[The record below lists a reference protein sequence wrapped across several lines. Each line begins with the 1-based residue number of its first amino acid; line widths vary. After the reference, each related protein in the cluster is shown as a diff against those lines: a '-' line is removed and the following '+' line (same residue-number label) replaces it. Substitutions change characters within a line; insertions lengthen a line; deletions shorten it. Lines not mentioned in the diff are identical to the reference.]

1 MRQINMCKGY
11 LDNAATSRYKPF
23 PVLRAVNK
31 ELRASA
37 NPGRGGHRNSINAA
51 MTIEDCRK
59 EVRRL
64 TGMPN
69 VVFTKNCTEALNLA
83 LFGMKLSGEVI
94 TTVFEHNSVLRPL
107 KCLESEGK
115 LSLRIIRPAGC
126 VVTYKDIAPYLNSST
141 SLIVISEVSNV
152 TGARH
157 GIEDICAHAKA
168 KCVPVLLD
176 CAQSMGHTDADYS
189 DADLIASS
197 GHKGLH
203 GPQGTGFLAFRDIKI
218 SPLLYGGTGTD
229 SYNLVQP
236 HGYPEGLESGTQ
248 NTCGIAGLS
257 AGIKWT
263 LAHKAKTEAK
273 TKALATLLLDGLKR
287 LDGIKIYFEG
297 TSGVVCFNVHNLP
310 SSEVADILDT
320 EYNIS
325 VRAGLHCAPLAHR
338 YLGTEKQG
346 GVRVSIGCG
355 NTVSDINN
363 LLSAL
368 EEILSRHNINI
379 KL

>member
-23 PVLRAVNK
+23 QVLRAVKK
-31 ELRASA
+31 ELHASA
-37 NPGRGGHRNSINAA
+37 NPGRGGHRNSIRAA

-59 EVRRL
+59 EVRRI

-107 KCLESEGK
+107 KRLESEGK

-126 VVTYKDIAPYLNSST
+126 VVNYKDIAPYLNSST

-157 GIEDICAHAKA
+157 DIEDICAHAKA
-168 KCVPVLLD
+168 KGIPVLLD

-189 DADLIASS
+189 NADLIASS

-203 GPQGTGFLAFRDIKI
+203 GPQGTGFLAFRDVKI

-229 SYNLVQP
+229 SHNLVQP
-236 HGYPEGLESGTQ
+236 NGYPEGLESGTQ

-273 TKALATLLLDGLKR
+273 TKALAALLLDGLKR
-287 LDGIKIYFEG
+287 LDGIKIYYEG
-297 TSGVVCFNVHNLP
+297 TSGVLCFNVRNMP

-355 NTVSDINN
+355 NTASDINN
-363 LLSAL
+363 LLDAL
-368 EEILSRHNINI
+368 EEILSGH
-379 KL
+379 KVKP